1 LKYNADNA
9 ISPHPNP
16 LPANSGKLQI
26 WQQLSFG
33 WKHGARLSLSQRE
46 RTKVRDRSEN
56 PAPGRTR
63 LLEGR
68 YQVLC
73 ALGDSKIVKRRFVG
87 WQEIQFALDRAFV
100 GACNRDR
107 HHQAQR
113 RDAFPDNKNRG
124 CSGQLDAAG
133 GICSLRN
140 YDFVSDTT
148 EFARNRSR
156 FYGGSERGS
165 QNNSLFRN
173 LLL

>member
-16 LPANSGKLQI
+16 LPTNSG
-26 WQQLSFG
+26 SYRFG
-33 WKHGARLSLSQRE
+33 SNS
-46 RTKVRDRSEN
+46 RSDGSMA
-56 PAPGRTR
+56 PASPFRKGRTR

-140 YDFVSDTT
+140 YDFVSDAT